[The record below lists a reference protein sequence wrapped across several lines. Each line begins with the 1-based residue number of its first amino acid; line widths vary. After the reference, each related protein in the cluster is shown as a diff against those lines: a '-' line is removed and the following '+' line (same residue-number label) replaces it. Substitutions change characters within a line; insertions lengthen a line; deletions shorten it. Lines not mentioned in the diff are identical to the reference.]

1 MIAALAAASS
11 SNVAVVQAFVPPS
24 SGIGAGAPSRVT
36 VVAVA
41 SSPTSAQQQLHNPLK
56 LKPLSM
62 ISSTSYGTG
71 DLIDVSEYSPR
82 GDVYAMESWAS
93 QYGVQKLDSI
103 QLYTDDGSDYQL
115 ITTSSIPASSTVI
128 YVPSNIVLSSNNVVN
143 EFGGSLQQAENVLV
157 QMDSGTQARLP
168 LFRLMIKI
176 LAEYDAGS
184 NSAYYPWLS
193 ALPKQFFNGVSMT
206 DECFMCLPPYAGW
219 LASNERKNYEFF
231 ANALRKGYVPL
242 SQETLYNEGVV
253 RWAYNVALTRFVEVW
268 EPSRQK
274 LIAPMADMLNHSA
287 EPNCEITFDN
297 QGNCAVQSL
306 YDIPPNTPLT
316 ISLGD
321 PTNPTPIFAQYGF
334 LPNDC
339 ATIFCKAIHLDRQIK
354 DLGYD
359 YKDLLIQTQ
368 TGEIAPK
375 VWDIFL
381 YEMLQN
387 NDQNSADSFYV
398 ACKTNDE
405 ATKQQYHDHYFQYTL
420 DAIKNHVYS
429 ILGDV
434 DQLSMQAQSYD
445 LETHPRVPVIVAH
458 NNLVRDTFTMT
469 ASSLEQM
476 G

>member
-1 MIAALAAASS
+1 MKLVISSFMIAALAAASS

-219 LASNERKNYEFF
+219 LASNERKNYDFF

-242 SQETLYNEGVV
+242 SQETLYNEEVV

-274 LIAPMADMLNHSA
+274 LIAPMADMVS
-287 EPNCEITFDN
+287 T
-297 QGNCAVQSL
+297 
-306 YDIPPNTPLT
+306 DI
-316 ISLGD
+316 IV
-321 PTNPTPIFAQYGF
+321 
-334 LPNDC
+334 
-339 ATIFCKAIHLDRQIK
+339 
-354 DLGYD
+354 
-359 YKDLLIQTQ
+359 LL
-368 TGEIAPK
+368 
-375 VWDIFL
+375 VF
-381 YEMLQN
+381 
-387 NDQNSADSFYV
+387 
-398 ACKTNDE
+398 
-405 ATKQQYHDHYFQYTL
+405 
-420 DAIKNHVYS
+420 
-429 ILGDV
+429 
-434 DQLSMQAQSYD
+434 
-445 LETHPRVPVIVAH
+445 VIGCV
-458 NNLVRDTFTMT
+458 V
-469 ASSLEQM
+469 EEEK
-476 G
+476 